1 MAVAAVRASSNLR
14 QGGDY
19 PDYSIL
25 HILQCPTVFISIPVT
40 YVECPEDGGCSVRYS
55 GIPGTAVMFRVD
67 DVATVS
73 DCLTGTATCVL
84 VYCVSTW

>member
-1 MAVAAVRASSNLR
+1 M
-14 QGGDY
+14 
-19 PDYSIL
+19 
-25 HILQCPTVFISIPVT
+25 
-40 YVECPEDGGCSVRYS
+40 RYS